1 MATKSYQEFKDKY
14 LGKHVDVDGFPANQP
29 YQCWDLVCGV
39 YFPYIDGK
47 VIHCRQSGYV
57 KDIANQR
64 DTNGIL
70 DFCVDVGLKETL
82 QPGDICIWGVCAAC
96 PYSHIAIYDH
106 DEGQDKV
113 YFLGQNQPTNYVNII
128 QLPVSGIIGVFRP
141 KMFVGKKEA
150 AEAKAA
156 KKAGRTAAEGVI
168 TVAQNGNK
176 IALVEVNS
184 ETDFCAKNA
193 EFVEFAQKVAD
204 VALANSI
211 SDIEALKNA
220 QLDGQ
225 TVAEGLTALVAKI
238 GENLQVRRVSLVNA
252 NADETVGVYVHSNK
266 RIGVAVV
273 LKGGDTETAKHVA
286 MHVCAAKP
294 QFVKPEDVS
303 ADVVE
308 HERQV
313 QIEIAMNSGKPQNIA
328 EKMVEGRMKK
338 FTGEISLT
346 GQQFVMN
353 PEVTVGQMLKEK
365 GADAVSFVRL
375 EVGEGIEKQVVDFAA
390 EVQAQVAAAQK

>member
-156 KKAGRTAAEGVI
+156 KKVAKKKADQILTKGSKVRSEGFFVQKIDYRRDWAYNSWVGGWFPLKDVNEVDRRDGKMDQIVHIGSGVAFNKGIMTVI
-168 TVAQNGNK
+168 DINV
-176 IALVEVNS
+176 
-184 ETDFCAKNA
+184 KN
-193 EFVEFAQKVAD
+193 D
-204 VALANSI
+204 
-211 SDIEALKNA
+211 
-220 QLDGQ
+220 
-225 TVAEGLTALVAKI
+225 TALCKEL
-238 GENLQVRRVSLVNA
+238 G
-252 NADETVGVYVHSNK
+252 YW
-266 RIGVAVV
+266 
-273 LKGGDTETAKHVA
+273 
-286 MHVCAAKP
+286 
-294 QFVKPEDVS
+294 VKSRCLYEVED
-303 ADVVE
+303 
-308 HERQV
+308 
-313 QIEIAMNSGKPQNIA
+313 
-328 EKMVEGRMKK
+328 
-338 FTGEISLT
+338 
-346 GQQFVMN
+346 
-353 PEVTVGQMLKEK
+353 
-365 GADAVSFVRL
+365 
-375 EVGEGIEKQVVDFAA
+375 
-390 EVQAQVAAAQK
+390 